1 MENKYSIGDLETE
14 GLVRVPYPAD
24 LRGSVE
30 RAVESWKNF
39 CALPEAT
46 RKQFPYN
53 STAGMGVG
61 YELKQ
66 TPGANLDVKED
77 FHFTLGSEGW
87 IGGIAAEMKSPI
99 VSRFVDDARSLTH
112 AVEPLVLQF
121 ARDAEQQFSL
131 DGLAR
136 EVSESQGSWFVR
148 FLHYFGNRNV
158 GDEIATPHADKSGF
172 TLHLYESD
180 PGLQYLDFKKAWQ
193 EMPVSA
199 GETVII
205 PGMRMQYR
213 SRNRLK
219 ALYHRVVATAET
231 AAQGRFSAV
240 CFVHLNRT
248 PAYDKQKSGRLQE
261 FQPGF
266 NYEMPFDEFS
276 RLFVSLSS
284 RAIRPVA
291 Q

>member
-1 MENKYSIGDLETE
+1 MENKYSIGDLEMK
-14 GLVRVPYPAD
+14 GLVRVSYPAD
-24 LRGSVE
+24 LRQSVE
-30 RAVESWKNF
+30 RAVESWKSF

-46 RKQFPYN
+46 RKLFPYN
-53 STAGMGVG
+53 SAAGMGVG

-87 IGGIAAEMKSPI
+87 IFGVAEEMKSPT
-99 VSRFVDDARSLTH
+99 VSRFVEDARSLAH
-112 AVEPLVLQF
+112 AMEPLVLDFAQSLERQF
-121 ARDAEQQFSL
+121 AL
-131 DGLAR
+131 TGLVQ
-136 EVSESQGSWFVR
+136 EVADSKGSWFVR
-148 FLHYFGNRNV
+148 FLHYFGGRKP

-213 SRNRLK
+213 SRNQLK

-240 CFVHLNRT
+240 VFVHLNRT
-248 PAYDKQKSGRLQE
+248 PAYNKQKSGRLQE

-266 NYEMPFDEFS
+266 NYEMPFEEFS
-276 RLFVSLSS
+276 RLFAS
-284 RAIRPVA
+284 
-291 Q
+291 

>member
-1 MENKYSIGDLETE
+1 M
-14 GLVRVPYPAD
+14 
-24 LRGSVE
+24 
-30 RAVESWKNF
+30 
-39 CALPEAT
+39 
-46 RKQFPYN
+46 
-53 STAGMGVG
+53 G

-87 IGGIAAEMKSPI
+87 IFGVAEEMKSPT
-99 VSRFVDDARSLTH
+99 VSRFVEDARSLAH
-112 AVEPLVLQF
+112 AMEPLVLDFAQSLERQF
-121 ARDAEQQFSL
+121 AL
-131 DGLAR
+131 TGLVQ
-136 EVSESQGSWFVR
+136 EVADSKGSWFVR
-148 FLHYFGNRNV
+148 FLHYFGGRKP

-213 SRNRLK
+213 SRNQLK

-240 CFVHLNRT
+240 VFVHLNRT
-248 PAYDKQKSGRLQE
+248 PAYNKQKSGRLQE

-266 NYEMPFDEFS
+266 NYEMPFEEFS
-276 RLFVSLSS
+276 RLFAS
-284 RAIRPVA
+284 
-291 Q
+291 